1 MANIKNS
8 DAPNNYNPF
17 EEEKPRR
24 KKSKLPNTIMRMTK
38 SELLKLYKQRAK
50 LADQYMRRLEK
61 LSTEKGYENVKQ
73 FAYARAIHDIESW
86 SGEGKRRWDT
96 KAPKTK
102 QGIQAKL
109 ADIERFLT
117 SPTASKT
124 GIKNIY
130 EKRAETMNKR
140 YGVDANW
147 QNLAKY
153 YQRGINKKFDAHFGS
168 KTSLIAIGKIQMN
181 SKQIRKAIKSGSV
194 DEYVASTFGAEDRPV
209 RRAIENMLVK
219 YEDDLKEAGLL

>member
-1 MANIKNS
+1 MARIKNS

-24 KKSKLPNTIMRMTK
+24 KKSQLPNTIMRMTK
-38 SELLKLYKQRAK
+38 SELLKLYKKRAK

-61 LSTEKGYENVKQ
+61 LSNEKGYENVKQ
-73 FAYARAIHDIESW
+73 FAYARAVHDIETW

-117 SPTASKT
+117 APTASKT

-130 EKRAETMNKR
+130 EKRAETLNRK
-140 YGVDANW
+140 YGTNADW
-147 QNLAKY
+147 QSLAKY
-153 YQRGINKKFDAHFGS
+153 YQRGINNKFDARFGS

-181 SKQIRKAIKSGSV
+181 SKQIRKAIKGGSI
-194 DEYVASTFGAEDRPV
+194 DKYVASTFGSEDRPV
-209 RRAIENMLVK
+209 RRAIEQMMVK
-219 YEDDLKEAGLL
+219 YKDDLKEAGLI

>member
-1 MANIKNS
+1 MRNS

-17 EEEKPRR
+17 EEDKPRR
-24 KKSKLPNTIMRMTK
+24 KKSQLPNTIMRMTK
-38 SELLKLYKQRAK
+38 SELLKLYKKRAK

-61 LSTEKGYENVKQ
+61 LSNEKGYENVKQ
-73 FAYARAIHDIESW
+73 FAYARAVHDIETW
-86 SGEGKRRWDT
+86 SGEGKKRWDT
-96 KAPKTK
+96 KAPRTK
-102 QGIQAKL
+102 QGILAKL

-124 GIKNIY
+124 GIKDIY
-130 EKRAETMNKR
+130 EKRADTMNKR
-140 YGVDANW
+140 YGVDADW
-147 QNLAKY
+147 QKLAKY
-153 YQRGINKKFDAHFGS
+153 YQRGINTKFDARFGS

-194 DEYVASTFGAEDRPV
+194 DEYVASTFSAEDRPV
-209 RRAIENMLVK
+209 RKAIERMLVK